1 MLKISGLVDRQY
13 VISVHPVIGSEK
25 MSFWSLSW
33 ETFKD
38 RRDIFTLGGGG
49 AGPGPGAGNPAT
61 AACIAATNW
70 ANKAAPVGGSPA
82 GPTDPGS
89 PGGGGGGGGGG
100 GAGPP
105 PRPPAPPP
113 SGTGAAISNTQCNN
127 RLNPTLVVDNWSF
140 YYCLCKHPGCL
151 QTIVDLQIA
160 SDFGCLSAL

>member
-49 AGPGPGAGNPAT
+49 AGPGPGASNPAT

-70 ANKAAPVGGSPA
+70 ASRAAPVGG
-82 GPTDPGS
+82 GPGGLARSLAKAARLLQARLLQASLTPGS
-89 PGGGGGGGGGG
+89 QNVPFSKETVK
-100 GAGPP
+100 
-105 PRPPAPPP
+105 RPCNQPA
-113 SGTGAAISNTQCNN
+113 I
-127 RLNPTLVVDNWSF
+127 
-140 YYCLCKHPGCL
+140 
-151 QTIVDLQIA
+151 
-160 SDFGCLSAL
+160 